1 MSLLEAE
8 GYDFELAGAR
18 LIARDAAHAVSDD
31 TRKPLREILKSDSLM
46 EELTNQVIVSSE
58 RSDSEHV
65 RKCEALVAKMRHE
78 FLQEE

>member
-18 LIARDAAHAVSDD
+18 LIARDRAHAVSDD
-31 TRKPLREILKSDSLM
+31 TRKPLLEILKSDSLM
-46 EELTNQVIVSSE
+46 EELTNQIIVSSE

-78 FLQEE
+78 FLREE